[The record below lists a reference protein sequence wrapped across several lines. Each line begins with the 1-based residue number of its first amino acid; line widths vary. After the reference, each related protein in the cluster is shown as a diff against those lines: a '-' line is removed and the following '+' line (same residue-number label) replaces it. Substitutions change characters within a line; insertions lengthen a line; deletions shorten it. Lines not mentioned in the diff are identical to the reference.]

1 MIYEATISYVKID
14 TNGNDKTVK
23 EQYIIENADL
33 FVEVEMRMQGDFG
46 ALPNFDVTAI
56 KRSRIHEVCNMR
68 DNEDEKIYIAT
79 LIDTFVNEDGSE
91 KEVKYQVAF
100 FADDI
105 ANAHAFIEKY
115 ANQGYNM
122 RISGIKETKFS
133 DVLK

>member
-33 FVEVEMRMQGDFG
+33 FTEVEMRMHNNFG
-46 ALPNFDVTAI
+46 TLPNYDVTAI
-56 KRSRIHEVCNMR
+56 KRSRIHEVCNVR
-68 DNEDEKIYIAT
+68 DDEDDKIYVAT
-79 LIDTFVNEDGSE
+79 LVDTFTNEDGSE

-115 ANQGYNM
+115 ADQGYNM
-122 RISGIKETKFS
+122 RISGIKETSFIN
-133 DVLK
+133 VL